1 MTRWTEVFPD
11 LGASIRFWAETNQVS
26 KECWP
31 LRARHHLWH
40 CYPLVALGKTRSGS
54 RKVTRHSNV
63 GVEKVIE
70 PARRKTVASA
80 VPAAIPAA
88 PQLRSFSRDEFVQDD
103 EEETAPVKKS
113 APVNDSTLARGSR
126 RVSPRHFIK
135 AKLAAIAKKNVLRI
149 TDSRVADIV
158 AESNR
163 NFIHLADTAMHHL
176 LMLHHHAK
184 AINNTELTT
193 RADDFSQS
201 GASDFSQSQR
211 LQPEPAT
218 SARASDFSQSQRLQP
233 YRTSRLRI
241 VAQLSSRHSAGR
253 TSKGPVCSCSRPVRS
268 TSMCL
273 VGWPSP
279 TTAAPT
285 RPLLGRMGFG
295 IGHWSRLKKRS
306 E

>member
-40 CYPLVALGKTRSGS
+40 CYPVRM
-54 RKVTRHSNV
+54 
-63 GVEKVIE
+63 
-70 PARRKTVASA
+70 PAR
-80 VPAAIPAA
+80 
-88 PQLRSFSRDEFVQDD
+88 RDEFVQDD
-103 EEETAPVKKS
+103 EEETRPVKKS

-163 NFIHLADTAMHHL
+163 NVIHPADTAMQHL

-201 GASDFSQSQR
+201 GASDFSHTEQADSASSHNCQAGTA
-211 LQPEPAT
+211 PEERRKGLFAPVQGQCGAHRC
-218 SARASDFSQSQRLQP
+218 AW
-233 YRTSRLRI
+233 
-241 VAQLSSRHSAGR
+241 SAG
-253 TSKGPVCSCSRPVRS
+253 PVQQRRHLLDRS
-268 TSMCL
+268 WDAWDL
-273 VGWPSP
+273 ALGVG
-279 TTAAPT
+279 
-285 RPLLGRMGFG
+285 RD
-295 IGHWSRLKKRS
+295 
-306 E
+306 